1 MPEENQAA
9 DSGME
14 MTEMIEITPN
24 FTSALQFAMSTRR
37 GALIKGWQQ
46 RLDELTDQ
54 NLVDLLEV
62 VAITLDLL
70 GDKETEIN
78 MLREGYE
85 IAEESYEAL
94 STVAEK
100 LKSDLDDTRDAL
112 AKQRQWAEET
122 VERRQKEEQS

>member
-9 DSGME
+9 DSGVE
-14 MTEMIEITPN
+14 MEMIEITPD
-24 FTSALQFAMSTRR
+24 FTSALQFAMATRR

-46 RLDELTDQ
+46 RLDELTEQ
-54 NLVDLLEV
+54 NLNDLLEV

-94 STVAEK
+94 STVAGK
-100 LKSDLDDTRDAL
+100 LKSDLDDTLDAL

>member
-1 MPEENQAA
+1 
-9 DSGME
+9 
-14 MTEMIEITPN
+14 
-24 FTSALQFAMSTRR
+24 MSTRR

-122 VERRQKEEQS
+122 VERLHTEEQS